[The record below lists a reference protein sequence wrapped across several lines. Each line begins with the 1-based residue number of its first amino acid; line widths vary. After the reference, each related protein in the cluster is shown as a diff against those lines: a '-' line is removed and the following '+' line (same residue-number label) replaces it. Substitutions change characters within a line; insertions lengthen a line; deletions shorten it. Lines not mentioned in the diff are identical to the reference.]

1 MKLRISII
9 ILLFFLPKTN
19 AQDIDA
25 RSSFI
30 YTGITM
36 NIPKKHK
43 LTIYSGISP
52 TDNVYM
58 LRVLPAF
65 KVNQYLTLT
74 PGFTYYDLYDD
85 EKFLDK
91 VEYHIMPMA
100 TLTFPISKNKKWS
113 ITDRNMF
120 FYKIRSYST
129 NVPFYRNRLGV
140 TYKTSILKQPVSF
153 FVYDEIYFNFD
164 SKNISRN
171 QATIGAQ
178 LNLKWLTPQIMYTH
192 QTEQGKKNKGIYS
205 LSLLIPLENFG
216 FFNSK

>member
-1 MKLRISII
+1 
-9 ILLFFLPKTN
+9 
-19 AQDIDA
+19 
-25 RSSFI
+25 
-30 YTGITM
+30 
-36 NIPKKHK
+36 
-43 LTIYSGISP
+43 
-52 TDNVYM
+52 
-58 LRVLPAF
+58 
-65 KVNQYLTLT
+65 
-74 PGFTYYDLYDD
+74 
-85 EKFLDK
+85 
-91 VEYHIMPMA
+91 MA
-100 TLTFPISKNKKWS
+100 TFTFPISKNKKWS

-164 SKNISRN
+164 NKNISRN

>member
-1 MKLRISII
+1 MKLRISIV

-52 TDNVYM
+52 IDNVYM

-129 NVPFYRNRLGV
+129 NVSFYRNRLGV

-164 SKNISRN
+164 NKNISRN